1 MQFPINIYSYI
12 FVLLQVVINY
22 GIKLLGVILIHTP
35 RSRHAVKSYARG
47 SKKAAVLSL
56 STKNFKGYTHN
67 LKGTNVEE
75 FTC

>member
-35 RSRHAVKSYARG
+35 RSRNAVKSYARG
-47 SKKAAVLSL
+47 SKKAAVVV
-56 STKNFKGYTHN
+56 F
-67 LKGTNVEE
+67 
-75 FTC
+75 